1 LRLDRSEVQSGNGE
15 QTLGAPFPIQVTEV
29 NENAGPEAS
38 RLPAVT
44 HDATTDNA
52 TVLPRW
58 LHIWT
63 VVTVAASLGAI
74 LGGATV
80 TTLRVGMA
88 DPVWPTYPWHLALI
102 SWKEPSAGFIIEH
115 MHRLLAYTA
124 GFCVIILTIG
134 LWMTR
139 CLPWLRYTCLAAI
152 LVQGLL
158 GGLRVRLDV
167 WLGLYFK
174 LIHGAFAQIVLALA
188 ISAAVMTSR
197 TWREAVLSPDQP
209 ESDSVRRASLACTLL
224 IFLQIVLGG
233 FVRQTSSTLAQRGH
247 LLVAF
252 CVVAA
257 VAFLIHRASELG
269 SLEPGLRRSL
279 WGLTGLLAFQIL
291 LGVETWMTKFVPGV
305 YPDSQPITV
314 GAAITRTAHY
324 VVGSGVFGFAVATTL
339 YAYRRVLKITVQPIA
354 RLGKLEGAL

>member
-1 LRLDRSEVQSGNGE
+1 MSQ
-15 QTLGAPFPIQVTEV
+15 
-29 NENAGPEAS
+29 AS
-38 RLPAVT
+38 
-44 HDATTDNA
+44 TTDPTN
-52 TVLPRW
+52 VLPRW
-58 LHIWT
+58 LHVWT
-63 VVTVAASLGAI
+63 VVTGVAALGAI
-74 LGGATV
+74 IGGATV

-102 SWKEPSAGFIIEH
+102 SWKEPSPGFIIEH

-124 GFCVIILTIG
+124 GFCVIVLTIG
-134 LWMTR
+134 LWVTR

-152 LVQGLL
+152 IIQGLL

-197 TWREAVLSPDQP
+197 YWRETALTPDQP
-209 ESDSVRRASLACTLL
+209 GTDSVRRTSLACTLL

-233 FVRQTSSTLAQRGH
+233 FVRQTSSSLAQRGH

-252 CVVAA
+252 CVLATVA
-257 VAFLIHRASELG
+257 LLLHRASEVG
-269 SLEPGLRRSL
+269 SLESGVRRSL
-279 WGLTGLLAFQIL
+279 WCLAGLLAFQIL

-305 YPDSQPITV
+305 YPDSQPVSV

-324 VVGSGVFGFAVATTL
+324 VFGSGAFGFAVTNSLHT
-339 YAYRRVLKITVQPIA
+339 YSRVFRTSAPPVP
-354 RLGKLEGAL
+354 RLAKLEGAL